1 MMSFQ
6 KFRIYA
12 DKFMLVMIYL
22 FSFMA
27 LIPFLILIWS
37 LFKNGLRNINLNF
50 FTQTFPSPTDAM
62 LANLGGETIPG
73 GILNG
78 ICGSLYIIL
87 IALVLAVPLGILTG
101 VYLYDNQKKKFAV
114 FIQYIN
120 SILYGMPSILVGITV
135 YLFVVKSL
143 HSFSALAGGIALAII
158 LLPMFVRSIR
168 ETLKTLPAHLKESG
182 LALGGSYTR
191 VLLKIVLP
199 AAKDGLLMSLLI
211 SLSRALGKTTPLIIT
226 TLGCSMVNWDIN
238 SPTSSLSLLIWD
250 FFNNPDMVDMVWST
264 SLFLFIV
271 IICLNLIAK
280 RISRRWKHIL
290 LYE

>member
-1 MMSFQ
+1 
-6 KFRIYA
+6 
-12 DKFMLVMIYL
+12 MIYL

-37 LFKNGLRNINLNF
+37 LLKNGLRNINLNF
-50 FTQTFPSPTDAM
+50 FIQTFPSSTDAM

-78 ICGSLYIIL
+78 ICGSLYMIL
-87 IALVLAVPLGILTG
+87 IAIVLAVPLGILAG
-101 VYLYDNQKKKFAV
+101 VYVYENRKKKFAI

-120 SILYGMPSILVGITV
+120 AVLYGMPSLLIGITV
-135 YLFVVKSL
+135 YLFVVRSF

-158 LLPMFVRSIR
+158 LLPMIVRSIR
-168 ETLKTLPAHLKESG
+168 ETLKMLPVYLKESG
-182 LALGGSYTR
+182 LALGGSYTS

-199 AAKDGLLMSLLI
+199 AAKDGLLLSLLI
-211 SLSRALGKTTPLIIT
+211 SLSRALGKTTPLIVT
-226 TLGCSMVNWDIN
+226 ALGCSMVNWDIN

-250 FFNNPDMVDMVWST
+250 FFNNPDMVNMVWST

-271 IICLNLIAK
+271 VICLNLIAK
-280 RISRRWKHIL
+280 RISRRWKYIL
-290 LYE
+290 FHE